1 MKIAVVGATGLV
13 GREMIKVLETR
24 NFPLDELIAVA
35 SANSVG
41 QKLPFK
47 GQDIEVVSVEEA
59 LERKPEIVL
68 FSAGSNTSLELAPR
82 FAAYGARVID
92 NSSAWR
98 MHKNI
103 PLIVPEVNGAVLDC
117 RPPHHRQPQLL
128 NHSNGDGTQTAAQQ
142 RQNQKD
148 RGNHLP
154 SGFRNRKKS
163 NRPNWNLRS
172 ADFSTAKKL
181 YPMSTRIRLHS
192 TACRRSMCSWIMAT
206 PRRK

>member
-35 SANSVG
+35 SASSVG

-92 NSSAWR
+92 NSSNAR
-98 MHKNI
+98 RH
-103 PLIVPEVNGAVLDC
+103 P
-117 RPPHHRQPQLL
+117 
-128 NHSNGDGTQTAAQQ
+128 
-142 RQNQKD
+142 
-148 RGNHLP
+148 
-154 SGFRNRKKS
+154 FNRAGSEWK
-163 NRPNWNLRS
+163 
-172 ADFSTAKKL
+172 
-181 YPMSTRIRLHS
+181 
-192 TACRRSMCSWIMAT
+192 
-206 PRRK
+206 